1 MKKVVLKGMIV
12 LGLGITFGGLS
23 LPLFGQ
29 TNQTST
35 GAPAIFPQTAS
46 VTQHEIT
53 LDGKILSYKA
63 TTGFLPSYNE
73 KGEKTA
79 RMFYTAYTKAP
90 AEKTSTRPL
99 TIVFN
104 GGPGIL
110 LYLSAHGSFR
120 SQSGSFRKRD

>member
-1 MKKVVLKGMIV
+1 MMKKVAFIELVV

-23 LPLFGQ
+23 LPVFGQ

-35 GAPAIFPQTAS
+35 GASAIFPETNS

-53 LDGKILSYKA
+53 LDGKIVSYSA
-63 TTGFLPSYNE
+63 TTGFLPCYNE

-90 AEKTSTRPL
+90 DKKISTRPL
-99 TIVFN
+99 IK
-104 GGPGIL
+104 
-110 LYLSAHGSFR
+110 YLSLL
-120 SQSGSFRKRD
+120 